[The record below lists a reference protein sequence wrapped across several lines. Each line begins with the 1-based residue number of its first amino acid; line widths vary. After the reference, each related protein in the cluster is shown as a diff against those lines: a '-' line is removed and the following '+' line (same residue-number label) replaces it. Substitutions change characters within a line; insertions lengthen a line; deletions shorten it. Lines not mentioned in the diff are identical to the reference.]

1 MSNFLRRNWGWV
13 LLGALVV
20 YRFNNMPAPITLQ
33 PWCITSANQI
43 YNERLKEALE
53 DPTVWQFDGA
63 TSPYDYA
70 DGLQQVILAM
80 CIDG

>member
-1 MSNFLRRNWGWV
+1 MTNFLRRNWGWL

-20 YRFNNMPAPITLQ
+20 YRFNNMPAPIPLQ
-33 PWCITSANQI
+33 PWCITSANQT

-70 DGLQQVILAM
+70 DDWQQVILAM